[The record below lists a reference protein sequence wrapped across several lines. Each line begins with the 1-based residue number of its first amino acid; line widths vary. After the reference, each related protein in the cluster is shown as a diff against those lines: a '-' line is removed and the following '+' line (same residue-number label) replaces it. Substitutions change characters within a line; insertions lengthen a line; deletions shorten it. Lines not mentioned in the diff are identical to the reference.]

1 MRPCLVRIS
10 LALLFVSLTFSAC
23 GDDGWY
29 DRFGN
34 PDDDDD
40 LFLDSDGDGIPDSV
54 EGDDDLDG
62 DGVPNRLDED
72 SDGDGALDSVEGN
85 RDENNNGIPDYL
97 EPGYIGGGGGD
108 DDDDT
113 GSDDDDTGPDD
124 DDTGSDDDDTSSDD
138 DDTGSDDDDTGSD
151 DDDTGSDDD
160 DTGPSDDDD
169 DSALGPPWIEVT
181 VLGSQGQT
189 FPSTIPGATYVI
201 DLNIENLG
209 GVLPNGQLPFFGVSL
224 TSSSTVFTLSGS
236 TVGILAGGGTNVQVT
251 LSFTP
256 ATSQSYNTNLVVAH
270 DGVNASPIVLAFTGT
285 GSGNIELCEDGVDND
300 SDGLVDCDDDD
311 CALEFVCVSQDID
324 VCCTDLWGPGSS
336 DWCWDTSAIAC
347 ACAQDAGCCPNS
359 NFWDGVCMTAY
370 LTCNPTPACS

>member
-1 MRPCLVRIS
+1 MRPSLVRIA
-10 LALLFVSLTFSAC
+10 LPLLFASLLVSGC

-34 PDDDDD
+34 PDDDD

-54 EGDDDLDG
+54 EGDGDLDG

-72 SDGDGALDSVEGN
+72 SDGDGAPDSVEGN

-113 GSDDDDTGPDD
+113 GSDDDDTG
-124 DDTGSDDDDTSSDD
+124 SDD

-189 FPSTIPGATYVI
+189 FPPTIPGAIYVI
-201 DLNIENLG
+201 DINIENLG
-209 GVLPNGQLPFFGVSL
+209 GVLPNGYLPSFGVSL
-224 TSSSTVFTLSGS
+224 SSSSTIFELNGA
-236 TVGILAGGGTNVQVT
+236 TVGILAGGGTSVQLT

-256 ATSQSYNTNLVVAH
+256 ATSQSYSTNLVVAH
-270 DGVNASPIVLAFTGT
+270 DGVNPSPIVLAFTGI
-285 GSGNIELCEDGVDND
+285 GSGNIELCEDGIDND

-311 CALEFVCVSQDID
+311 CDLEFACVSQDID

-370 LTCNPTPACS
+370 LNCNPTPACL